1 MATSEKLLPII
12 LRIPPELKKAIQ
24 AEAQI
29 NRRSVNSELL
39 IALEK
44 VYANQQSERD
54 KIVQNQ

>member
-1 MATSEKLLPII
+1 MATSEKRLPII
-12 LRIPPELKKAIQ
+12 LRIPPELKQAIQ
-24 AEAQI
+24 EAAQA
-29 NRRSVNSELL
+29 NRRSLNSELL

>member
-1 MATSEKLLPII
+1 MAIPDTKMINLRLPAS
-12 LRIPPELKKAIQ
+12 LKQAIQ
-24 AEAQI
+24 EAAQA
-29 NRRSVNSELL
+29 NRRSLNSELL